1 MSYFISIFPS
11 FPFLAS
17 HNSLRGNPQIPPRL
31 WPSLKYVIFWLFI
44 SPSSELQGNKSGSRL
59 ETLIEGPTL
68 LLNNIHSTGSRTQEE
83 GLEKVKTKSGKEK
96 TEAVSHSL
104 HLCEPPRSPALAPSL
119 SHDTVLSG
127 GIVKRCI
134 QAGRPLPCPPS
145 SRGGSFPLY
154 LRDLPPPPPC
164 CTLARR
170 KQHPQPVV
178 ASLISRRCFTQTFAV
193 ASTQCI
199 AGGGNISDLSAQKL
213 SRTHPALFFLFFP
226 SPSRACSQL
235 QLRRKT
241 IALPFRPA
249 RHQLP
254 HLPLLGP
261 LCLRLVHFLCE
272 QVVHSRLLRSIRA
285 TAEPCR
291 WTRCRT
297 IGNSYILQSC
307 GVSLLEPVAAGQRQ
321 GDTLDESGWSLCGH

>member
-1 MSYFISIFPS
+1 M
-11 FPFLAS
+11 
-17 HNSLRGNPQIPPRL
+17 R
-31 WPSLKYVIFWLFI
+31 
-44 SPSSELQGNKSGSRL
+44 
-59 ETLIEGPTL
+59 
-68 LLNNIHSTGSRTQEE
+68 
-83 GLEKVKTKSGKEK
+83 
-96 TEAVSHSL
+96 
-104 HLCEPPRSPALAPSL
+104 
-119 SHDTVLSG
+119 
-127 GIVKRCI
+127 
-134 QAGRPLPCPPS
+134 AGHTPPLPLP
-145 SRGGSFPLY
+145 GGEVFLFTSVTS
-154 LRDLPPPPPC
+154 PPPPC

-178 ASLISRRCFTQTFAV
+178 ASLISRRCFIQTFAA

-199 AGGGNISDLSAQKL
+199 AGGGYISDLSAQKL
-213 SRTHPALFFLFFP
+213 SRTLPALFFFFLP
-226 SPSRACSQL
+226 PPSRACSQL

-297 IGNSYILQSC
+297 IGNSYILKSC
-307 GVSLLEPVAAGQRQ
+307 GVSAGACR
-321 GDTLDESGWSLCGH
+321 SGAKAR